1 MIGSNF
7 DFATKV
13 SAEAISL
20 FREAI
25 FIRRLLSV
33 ALLSPSEMVIIPAA
47 FSAKLVP

>member
-1 MIGSNF
+1 MLGSNF

-20 FREAI
+20 FIEAI

-33 ALLSPSEMVIIPAA
+33 ALLSPSEMVIVLTAS
-47 FSAKLVP
+47 SAKLVP